1 MANPSSQLG
10 LINASQA
17 IIQPCGK
24 MISASKA
31 AVATVGDQA
40 TALQLANFAK
50 QTATCLADL
59 RTAAAKVAEAC
70 GSLEVESAIDVVRQ
84 LEADLVSVQKT
95 AASGKLL
102 PLPVE
107 TAESCALEL
116 GGATSKTV
124 GASMAQVLTAAAQG
138 RV

>member
-1 MANPSSQLG
+1 MHCRRARRRTGNCKTVADLIGRLVQSVRASMANPSSQLG

-59 RTAAAKVAEAC
+59 RTAAAKVR
-70 GSLEVESAIDVVRQ
+70 AI
-84 LEADLVSVQKT
+84 
-95 AASGKLL
+95 LL
-102 PLPVE
+102 IIDYLF
-107 TAESCALEL
+107 
-116 GGATSKTV
+116 
-124 GASMAQVLTAAAQG
+124 VL
-138 RV
+138 